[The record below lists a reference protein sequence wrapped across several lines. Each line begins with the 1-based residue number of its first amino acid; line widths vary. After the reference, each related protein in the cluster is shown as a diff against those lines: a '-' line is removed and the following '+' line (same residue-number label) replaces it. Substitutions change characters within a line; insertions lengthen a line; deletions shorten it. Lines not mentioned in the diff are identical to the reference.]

1 MYLWYDYIMET
12 TTENY
17 YKKILREE
25 LVPSMG
31 CTEPVAIALACARCK
46 EILDEQP
53 TKILVECS
61 GNIIKNVNSV
71 AIPNTNHKGI
81 IVAALYGAFFGVSS
95 DELEIF
101 KRKHQDLPNQIEKLV
116 KQNICTF
123 TKLETFESLH
133 LVVSMSGE
141 HHYAKCIIKNLHNRF
156 VYLEKDG
163 QVLLDDQD
171 QPIKQVQCDRK
182 CLNMKD
188 IYEFAK
194 LSDLSDVAD
203 LFENIIVH
211 NQAISIEAMKGHYGL
226 DIGHALLKMSD
237 KPSVW
242 DEAIAYSSAASE
254 ARMCGC
260 AMPVITNSGSGNQ
273 GIASTVPLLI
283 FANHLNVSKECL
295 MRSLCFSA
303 LCTIHQKTPIGRLS
317 AFCGVICASCA
328 AGCGIA
334 FMQGYDLECINRMVQ
349 STLANVSGIICDG
362 AKASC
367 AAKISSCLRAVQLAY
382 TLTLQHKCYESGDGI
397 IQDDVEKTIASV
409 GSLASK
415 GMKETEDV
423 IFDIMIHC

>member
-1 MYLWYDYIMET
+1 MET
-12 TTENY
+12 TIENY

-31 CTEPVAIALACARCK
+31 CTEPVAIALACAKCK
-46 EILDEQP
+46 ETLNETP

-81 IVAALYGAFFGVSS
+81 IAAALYGAFFGDSQ
-95 DELEIF
+95 DDLEIF
-101 KRKHQDLPNQIEKLV
+101 KRTHADLPNQIETLIKKNL
-116 KQNICTF
+116 CTF
-123 TKLETFESLH
+123 TKLDTQESLH
-133 LVVSMSGE
+133 LVVSMSGQSS
-141 HHYAKCIIKNLHNRF
+141 HAKCVIKNLHNRI

-163 QVLLDDQD
+163 KVILDTLN
-171 QPIKQVQCDRK
+171 QPIKQSQCDRK
-182 CLNMKD
+182 CLNLKD
-188 IYEFAK
+188 IYEFSK
-194 LSDLSDVAD
+194 YSDLSEVTD
-203 LFENIIVH
+203 LFDQIILH
-211 NQAISIEAMKGHYGL
+211 NMAIANEAMKGEYGL

-237 KPSVW
+237 EPSIW
-242 DEAIAYSSAASE
+242 DQAIAYTAAASE

-273 GIASTVPLLI
+273 GLSSTVPLLI
-283 FANHLNVSKECL
+283 FASHLKVSKDCL

-317 AFCGVICASCA
+317 AFCGVISASCS

-334 FMQGYDLECINRMVQ
+334 FMQDYDLDCISRMVQ

-382 TLTLQHKCYESGDGI
+382 MLTLQHKCYESGDGI
-397 IQDDVEKTIASV
+397 VQANVEKTIASV

-423 IFDIMIHC
+423 IFDIMINC